1 MLLGFRYNLDCI
13 FSIMICLIMFD
24 FVSFTQMKRV
34 ALFGRETPKQAS
46 VVEAVPA
53 KKKQRRS
60 SKAIQNWAEENPRGL
75 AYLTE
80 TVLCNRGSKRNIFIS
95 NAFQEGLARGL
106 WSQADEQIVKNK
118 YDNLCRDHAAA
129 TKSLHPK

>member
-1 MLLGFRYNLDCI
+1 VLLGFRYNLDCI

-24 FVSFTQMKRV
+24 FVSFTQMTKM
-34 ALFGRETPKQAS
+34 ASFGLTTPQTAS
-46 VVEAVPA
+46 VVGAVSA

-60 SKAIQNWAEENPRGL
+60 PKAIQNWAEENPRGL
-75 AYLTE
+75 AYLTD

-118 YDNLCRDHAAA
+118 YDNLCRDLAAA